1 MLKKLA
7 PYIFILLLLLLSLW
21 INKSCNHQD
30 SSAQEQSVTQ
40 QKNQTVSSRG
50 LNRNPAHINYSKH
63 ALCRMECRSISK
75 QEILEVL
82 KKGTINY
89 KKSSLQKDDCSKKY
103 ALEGN
108 SRDGQRIRIIVAPC
122 KEELTIVT
130 CIDLNKEWECN
141 CD

>member
-63 ALCRMECRSISK
+63 ALCRMEYRSISK